1 MVNFMQKKRR
11 ICRKTDAEL
20 AAHQTRRAKLPTGI
34 RRTQQ
39 DLRIEQYLKFRRV
52 RFLFWQGKEQ
62 KIPVIRVREKYTP

>member
-1 MVNFMQKKRR
+1 MQKKRR

-52 RFLFWQGKEQ
+52 RFLFCQGKE
-62 KIPVIRVREKYTP
+62 